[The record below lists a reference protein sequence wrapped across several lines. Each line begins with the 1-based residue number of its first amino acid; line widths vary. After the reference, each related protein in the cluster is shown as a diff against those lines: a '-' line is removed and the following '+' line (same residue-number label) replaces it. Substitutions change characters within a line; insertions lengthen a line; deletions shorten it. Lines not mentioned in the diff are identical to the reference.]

1 MSILN
6 PLLILFVIIAL
17 TFDFLNGF
25 HDSANVVATAIASR
39 AMKPVTALAIASLS
53 NLIGP
58 FLFGVAV
65 ATTIGNEVL
74 DSPAVT
80 VPVAMAALLAAIL
93 WNILTWWFGIPSSSS
108 HALIGGFVGAA
119 IMGYGIGVIRMEG
132 MEKVLVGLFVSPL
145 IGLII
150 GWIFMRL
157 TLQVGRAT
165 SPSINIFFKR
175 AQWITAIALG
185 LSHGT
190 NDAQKTMGILT
201 LGLVA
206 FGVIP
211 TFHVPNW
218 VIEVCALS
226 IALGTAFGGW
236 RLIRT
241 MGGKFYRIRPVHAFS
256 SQIASAAVILG
267 AALLGAPVSTTQV
280 ISSSIVGVGSAER
293 IQKVR
298 WGVAWQI
305 VIAWI
310 LTIPFS
316 GLLGALF
323 YALLKPVIQ

>member
-1 MSILN
+1 MD
-6 PLLILFVIIAL
+6 PLLVLFIVIAL

-39 AMKPVTALAIASLS
+39 AMKPTWALAIASLS
-53 NLIGP
+53 NLAGP

-74 DSPAVT
+74 EGRAVT

-93 WNILTWWFGIPSSSS
+93 WNLLTWWFGIPSSSS

-119 IMGYGIGVIRMEG
+119 VMGYGIEVIEAKG
-132 MEKVLVGLFVSPL
+132 MEKVLIGLFISPL
-145 IGLII
+145 IGLVIS
-150 GWIFMRL
+150 WLFMRF
-157 TLQVGRAT
+157 TLQVGKAA
-165 SPSINIFFKR
+165 SPSINVFFKR
-175 AQWITAIALG
+175 AQWLTAIALG
-185 LSHGT
+185 MSHGT

-211 TFHVPNW
+211 SFEVPGW
-218 VIEVCALS
+218 VIEACALA

-241 MGGKFYRIRPVHAFS
+241 MGGKFYRVRPVHAFS
-256 SQIASAAVILG
+256 SQVASAVVILG

-280 ISSSIVGVGSAER
+280 ISSSIVGAGSAER

-305 VIAWI
+305 LIAWI

-316 GLLGALF
+316 GLLGALL
-323 YALLKPVIQ
+323 YALL

>member
-1 MSILN
+1 MD
-6 PLLILFVIIAL
+6 PLLVLFIVIAL

-39 AMKPVTALAIASLS
+39 AMKPTWALAIASLS
-53 NLIGP
+53 NLAGP

-74 DSPAVT
+74 EGRAVT

-93 WNILTWWFGIPSSSS
+93 WNLLTWWFGIPSSSS

-119 IMGYGIGVIRMEG
+119 VMGYGIEVIEAKG
-132 MEKVLVGLFVSPL
+132 MEKVLIGLFISPL
-145 IGLII
+145 IGLVIS
-150 GWIFMRL
+150 WLFMRF
-157 TLQVGRAT
+157 TLQVGKAA
-165 SPSINIFFKR
+165 SPSINVFFKR
-175 AQWITAIALG
+175 AQWLTAIALG
-185 LSHGT
+185 MSHGT

-211 TFHVPNW
+211 SFEVPGW
-218 VIEVCALS
+218 VIEACALA

-241 MGGKFYRIRPVHAFS
+241 MGGKFYRVRPVHAFS
-256 SQIASAAVILG
+256 SQVASAVVILG

-280 ISSSIVGVGSAER
+280 ISSSIVGAGSAER

-305 VIAWI
+305 LIAWI

-316 GLLGALF
+316 GLLGALL
-323 YALLKPVIQ
+323 YALLSQVL